1 MEIRLWLED
10 GGRSSLVILVE
21 VILEVEEAVGGFWV
35 QRKRRV
41 DVPGPHRVH
50 PVPVVVAIP
59 QGRRRRRRR
68 RSDCRLVDR
77 SALEHERLPR
87 ENEAML
93 YFSK

>member
-1 MEIRLWLED
+1 MGFDNGRKIVARRS
-10 GGRSSLVILVE
+10 RSSLVLVVE
-21 VILEVEEAVGGFWV
+21 VVLEVKETIGGFGV
-35 QRKRRV
+35 ERRRV
-41 DVPGPHRVH
+41 DVPGPHRVNS
-50 PVPVVVAIP
+50 VPVVVAIP
-59 QGRRRRRRR
+59 QGRRRRR